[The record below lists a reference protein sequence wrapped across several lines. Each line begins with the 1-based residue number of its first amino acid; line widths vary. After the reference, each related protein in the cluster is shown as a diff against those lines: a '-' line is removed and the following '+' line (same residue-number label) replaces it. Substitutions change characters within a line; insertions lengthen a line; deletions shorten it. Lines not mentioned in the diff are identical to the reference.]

1 MNDTKPDPN
10 ADGTP
15 TPEAEAE
22 IDVAADA
29 PETDDPTVA
38 EDDAA
43 ADAVDEAVDELTS
56 LKDQLL
62 RAMAETENV
71 RNRAKREREDA
82 TKFAIANFARDMA
95 SVADDL
101 GRALASV
108 PEDAATDEGA
118 LHALIQGVEMT
129 RRNLDSTLDRHG
141 LTRIDPLGEKFD
153 HNFHEAMFEVETVK
167 TEPGTVVQVIQQ
179 GYRIHDRLLR
189 PARVGIAKRPPG
201 GGLDTEA

>member
-15 TPEAEAE
+15 TPEADPE
-22 IDVAADA
+22 IDLAADA
-29 PETDDPTVA
+29 PETEDPTVA
-38 EDDAA
+38 EDEATA
-43 ADAVDEAVDELTS
+43 EAVDELTS

-101 GRALASV
+101 GRAISSV

-118 LHALIQGVEMT
+118 LHALIEGVEMT

-167 TEPGTVVQVIQQ
+167 TDPGTVVQVIQR
-179 GYRIHDRLLR
+179 GLSLIH
-189 PARVGIAKRPPG
+189 I
-201 GGLDTEA
+201 